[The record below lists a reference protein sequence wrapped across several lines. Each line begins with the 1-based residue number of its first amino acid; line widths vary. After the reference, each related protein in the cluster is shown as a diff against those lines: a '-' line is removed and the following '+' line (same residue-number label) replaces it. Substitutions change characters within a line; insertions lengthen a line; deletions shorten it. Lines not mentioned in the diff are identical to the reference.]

1 METTIGNSNKDLLAF
16 IQPEGTVLEGIRNMV
31 ANRLATNGATWADI
45 FERYNSGTWV
55 SSNFLRLMIPIDWVT
70 KSESHFVVRFEL

>member
-45 FERYNSGTWV
+45 FERYNSGT
-55 SSNFLRLMIPIDWVT
+55 
-70 KSESHFVVRFEL
+70 